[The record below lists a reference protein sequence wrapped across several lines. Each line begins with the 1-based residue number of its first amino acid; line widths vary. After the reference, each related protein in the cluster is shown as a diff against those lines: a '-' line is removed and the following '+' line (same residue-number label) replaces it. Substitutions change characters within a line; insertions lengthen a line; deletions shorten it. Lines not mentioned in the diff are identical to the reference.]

1 MSHIE
6 YPSEAWLININVFA
20 EFYSV
25 KVKTAYPFEPY
36 VRWLKSF
43 IKQVPSLPLI
53 QWGIHID
60 NKTQV

>member
-36 VRWLKSF
+36 VR
-43 IKQVPSLPLI
+43 
-53 QWGIHID
+53 
-60 NKTQV
+60 